1 VAQEHSHPTPEQEVE
16 LAREALA
23 QNDLGHAVHHIN
35 GALIS
40 DPANNDRLM
49 LLHEIIAKAED
60 PLALVSL
67 EGGHADFATAA
78 TRAYILGQ
86 RGAYQD
92 ALSLLLQVVETRPDV
107 PYLQWASW
115 WLQQTGLVQSL
126 PLHFVAGV
134 LVTGFLKI
142 VAGCPSPMKEDDPRL
157 LNVQIAEYYCGIFRE
172 IHPNDSFLYFAG
184 SVLARR
190 LGKFEDALAL
200 AQHAHEI
207 EPSWRT
213 CIGIANAYRDMG
225 RADEAV
231 VHFRHALTHDP
242 ADMSARLDIGET
254 LLEAGRYQQAISAF
268 QECLEREP
276 DNLTAKACIH
286 YASFKQTGNP
296 ADREALLKMRAE
308 GGDNYRACDLA
319 DEIDPP
325 MAYVNYLPRCGD
337 ASTNAV
343 RSIFEQ
349 MYENPA
355 EHHGSTVK
363 IKESHVESPSVVAA
377 FHLQMEMWG
386 PQVGL
391 EWEIETIQ
399 QPDPRVPKAQV
410 DFRLWTYDGVQPHPN
425 AAKPDPAVAQEIY
438 EIAPEPYNLEFWE
451 PKAKEIAA
459 RLGPGALQSLLG
471 MMVHPPRPPDSDWR
485 VLVWVQRV
493 QVAAAL
499 IIAHLDSTWDG
510 SQRKRALYS
519 LLYGP
524 VDWIVDAAIIAL
536 GCLARRD
543 PTIRQEVE
551 QAFAW
556 LRAQIPS
563 EGFTCFEYPLV
574 STWLSLGGH
583 DPGVRSDLESWQE
596 KVLNASGASTVYSA
610 QLMAKKF
617 DMDEEMAKA
626 QAAQQELAS
635 GGGGDPDPVVF
646 PGQPVARLSDYV
658 GLMKGMQTG
667 DMMGALS
674 RYGLDMG
681 TYSQVAMA
689 WGQKLQADPTL
700 NAKFAQMMQS

>member
-1 VAQEHSHPTPEQEVE
+1 MAQEHSHPTPEQEIE

-23 QNDLGHAVHHIN
+23 QNDLSHAIHHVT

-40 DPANNDRLM
+40 DPVNNDPLA
-49 LLHEIIAKAED
+49 LLHEIVSKTED
-60 PLALVSL
+60 PLALVPL
-67 EGGHADFATAA
+67 DGGEADFATAA

-92 ALSLLLQVVETRPDV
+92 ALSLLLKVVETRPDV

-115 WLQQTGLVQSL
+115 WLQQTGLAQSL

-134 LVTGFLKI
+134 LATGFLKM
-142 VAGCPSPMKEDDPRL
+142 VSGCPSPMKEDDPRL
-157 LNVQIAEYYCGIFRE
+157 LNVQIAEYYCRVFRE
-172 IHPNDSFLYFAG
+172 IHPQDSFLYFAG
-184 SVLARR
+184 SVIARR

-225 RADEAV
+225 RVDDAV

-242 ADMSARLDIGET
+242 ADMAARLDIGET
-254 LLEAGRYQQAISAF
+254 LMEAERYQEAIGAF
-268 QECLEREP
+268 HECLEREP
-276 DNLTAKACIH
+276 DNPTAKACLH
-286 YASFKQTGNP
+286 YANYKLSGNP
-296 ADREALLKMRAE
+296 EDRAALLKMRAG

-319 DEIDPP
+319 DELDPP
-325 MAYVNYLPRCGD
+325 VAYVSYLPRCGD

-363 IKESHVESPSVVAA
+363 IKESHIESPSVVSA
-377 FHLQMEMWG
+377 FRLQMEMWG
-386 PQVGL
+386 PQVEL

-399 QPDPRVPKAQV
+399 RPDPRVPKAQV

-425 AAKPDPAVAQEIY
+425 APTPDPAVTQEIY
-438 EIAPEPYNLEFWE
+438 EIAPEPFHLELWQ
-451 PKAKEIAA
+451 PKAEAIAA

-499 IIAHLDSTWDG
+499 IIAHLEGAWDG

-536 GCLARRD
+536 GSLARRD
-543 PTIRQEVE
+543 AAIRQEVE
-551 QAFAW
+551 QAFSW
-556 LRAQIPS
+556 LRGQIPA

-574 STWLSLGGH
+574 STWLSLGNH
-583 DPGVRSDLESWQE
+583 DASTRSDLETWQE
-596 KVLNASGASTVYSA
+596 KVLESSGASTVYSA
-610 QLMAKKF
+610 QIMAKKF
-617 DMDEEMAKA
+617 DMQEEMAKA
-626 QAAQQELAS
+626 QEAQQNLQA
-635 GGGGDPDPVVF
+635 GAGGDPDPEVF

-658 GLMKGMQTG
+658 GLMKSMQSG

-681 TYSQVAMA
+681 SYSQVAMA
-689 WGQKLQADPTL
+689 WGQKLQADPML
-700 NAKFAQMMQS
+700 NAKFNQMMQS